1 MQLIITNQFF
11 NITLHISSFLYGV
24 ISFFLSFFY
33 VFSLCLKV
41 TKTITMNYKAEE
53 LNFRPIYARLFLMVS
68 SFGQLQIYV
77 KSNFCPAHTLIGIDR
92 NCSSETR
99 SILNLTLICYNQRNA
114 QLTTCFYN

>member
-24 ISFFLSFFY
+24 ISFFYHFSY

-77 KSNFCPAHTLIGIDR
+77 KSNFCPMNDFDFDEASPAHTLTGIGTARVKPDP
-92 NCSSETR
+92 
-99 SILNLTLICYNQRNA
+99 
-114 QLTTCFYN
+114 F